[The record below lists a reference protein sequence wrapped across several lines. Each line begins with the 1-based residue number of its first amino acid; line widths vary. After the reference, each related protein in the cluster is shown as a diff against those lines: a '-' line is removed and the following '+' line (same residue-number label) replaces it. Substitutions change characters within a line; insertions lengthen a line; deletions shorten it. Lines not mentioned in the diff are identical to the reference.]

1 MNARLLSQSVNDFN
15 DAPDHNMICLFAQT
29 WIKLVDVAF
38 EV

>member
-1 MNARLLSQSVNDFN
+1 MHAFYHKVLMTFN
-15 DAPDHNMICLFAQT
+15 DALDHNMICLFAQT